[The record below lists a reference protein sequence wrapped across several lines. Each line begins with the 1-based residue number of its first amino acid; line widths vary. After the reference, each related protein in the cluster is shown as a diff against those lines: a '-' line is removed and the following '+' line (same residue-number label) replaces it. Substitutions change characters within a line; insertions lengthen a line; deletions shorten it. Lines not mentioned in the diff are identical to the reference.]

1 MVILSSYLIMSGE
14 IFRGYRMGIFNWFNS
29 SSALNEEDQIVV
41 KYLKSKGVSKTELP
55 ITVGDI
61 KRGIAVDAQ
70 GYQNEVVLF
79 LRKNKRDR

>member
-1 MVILSSYLIMSGE
+1 MSILS
-14 IFRGYRMGIFNWFNS
+14 WFTKEWG
-29 SSALNEEDQIVV
+29 SAVDENDKIIV
-41 KYLKSKGVSKTELP
+41 KRLKSKGTSKVEIP

-61 KRGIAVDAQ
+61 KRGIAVDAY

>member
-1 MVILSSYLIMSGE
+1 MSILS
-14 IFRGYRMGIFNWFNS
+14 WFTNGWE
-29 SSALNEEDQIVV
+29 SSAVNADDRIIV
-41 KYLKSKGVSKTELP
+41 KRLKSKGVSKTELP

-61 KRGIAVDAQ
+61 KRGIAVDAH

>member
-1 MVILSSYLIMSGE
+1 MSILS
-14 IFRGYRMGIFNWFNS
+14 WFTNGWE
-29 SSALNEEDQIVV
+29 SSAVNADGRIIV
-41 KYLKSKGVSKTELP
+41 KRLKSKGVSKTELP

-61 KRGIAVDAQ
+61 KRGIAGDAY